1 MPSGQTHDRITLW
14 SLPVVTALTLA
25 MTRNSDLTLLVAGGF
40 FFSGLML
47 SPDLDLRS
55 RPFKR
60 WGWLRWIWLP
70 YQKMMR
76 HRSIFSHG
84 MLIGTTLRVLYL
96 VSWVSLLT
104 VVMVAVVQWFG
115 EEPLPWQEFAR
126 RVVRSLFSY
135 RVKLIALF
143 IGLELGASSHY
154 LADWSSSAYK
164 RWQKMG
170 VKGWFSGVGKQQVSE
185 KRRGRKN
192 KQMRGRGDAGTRR
205 IEIPREMSFTRKQ
218 QKPKP
223 KPSRNSSSRSRKK
236 QPQNKRGNRTKR

>member
-25 MTRNSDLTLLVAGGF
+25 VTRNSDLTLLVAGGF

-60 WGWLRWIWLP
+60 WGYLRWIWIP
-70 YQKMMR
+70 YQRMMR
-76 HRSIFSHG
+76 HRSVFSHG
-84 MLIGTTLRVLYL
+84 MLVGTTLRVLYL
-96 VSWVSLLT
+96 LSWVILLT
-104 VVMVAVVQWFG
+104 LFIVAVAHLFG
-115 EEPLPWQEFAR
+115 GEPVPWQEFAR
-126 RVVRSLFSY
+126 SVVRSLFSY

-170 VKGWFSGVGKQQVSE
+170 AKGWFSGVGKPPKS
-185 KRRGRKN
+185 KRKS
-192 KQMRGRGDAGTRR
+192 TR
-205 IEIPREMSFTRKQ
+205 Q
-218 QKPKP
+218 
-223 KPSRNSSSRSRKK
+223 SSGRSRKK
-236 QPQNKRGNRTKR
+236 QPQKSRGNRRKS

>member
-1 MPSGQTHDRITLW
+1 MPSGQIHDRITLW

-25 MTRNSDLTLLVAGGF
+25 ITRNSDLTLIVAGGF

-60 WGWLRWIWLP
+60 WGWLRWIWIP
-70 YQKMMR
+70 YQKVMR
-76 HRSIFSHG
+76 HRSVFSHG
-84 MLIGTTLRVLYL
+84 MLVGTTLRVLYL
-96 VSWVSLLT
+96 LSWVILLALFIVP
-104 VVMVAVVQWFG
+104 VVHWLG
-115 EEPLPWQEFAR
+115 EEPVPWQEFAP

-135 RVKLIALF
+135 QVHLIALF

-170 VKGWFSGVGKQQVSE
+170 VKGWFSGVGK
-185 KRRGRKN
+185 
-192 KQMRGRGDAGTRR
+192 
-205 IEIPREMSFTRKQ
+205 P
-218 QKPKP
+218 QKPKR
-223 KPSRNSSSRSRKK
+223 KSSTRHPSRRSRKK
-236 QPQNKRGNRTKR
+236 QPQKSRGNRKKR